1 MIVISV
7 QEVRFRVSGFWGAK
21 TSEQVV
27 SGLPREVL
35 VCFRCL
41 PGLGLRACSRMCS
54 KLEGRL
60 PGFI

>member
-27 SGLPREVL
+27 SGK
-35 VCFRCL
+35 CSSA
-41 PGLGLRACSRMCS
+41 LGAFPVS
-54 KLEGRL
+54 G
-60 PGFI
+60 